1 MLYLKKT
8 FEYDYG
14 IEEADVVLVGVP
26 FDSTQTGK
34 SVKHGPLFIREA
46 IRNLPGHDP
55 ALKKNVFEETKFTDV
70 GDVEVVPGNWQLT
83 RERIQD
89 TVKSILEKNPKVFPV
104 FLGGEHLITLGI
116 LEEIKNHTKGKITV
130 VHFDAHRDLM
140 PDWLGEK
147 FSHITWAHHLLK
159 DDRFE
164 LVQLGCRSWNKEE
177 ESLIDRVND
186 SIENINKTNPIYI
199 TIDLDVIDPRHAP
212 EVGTPEPLGMNPKE
226 FFDLLEKVCR
236 GSDRIIGMD
245 IVECAS
251 HGIGSPTA
259 LLAANVF
266 KKVIAWRR

>member
-26 FDSTQTGK
+26 FDSTQTGN
-34 SVKHGPLFIREA
+34 SVKNGPLFIREA

-55 ALKKNVFEETKFTDV
+55 VLKKNIFEETKFVDV

-83 RERIQD
+83 KERIQD
-89 TVKSILEKNPKVFPV
+89 TVKSILEKNPRAFPI

-116 LEEIKNHTKGKITV
+116 LEEIKNHTEGKITV
-130 VHFDAHRDLM
+130 IHFDAHRDLM
-140 PDWLGEK
+140 PDWLGER

-164 LVQLGCRSWNKEE
+164 LVQIGCRSWNKEE
-177 ESLIDRVND
+177 EILMDK
-186 SIENINKTNPIYI
+186 IEKVSGPVYI

-212 EVGTPEPLGMNPKE
+212 EVGTPEPLGMTPSE
-226 FFDLLEKVCR
+226 LLDLLEKTCQS
-236 GSDRIIGMD
+236 SDRIIGMD

-251 HGIGSPTA
+251 HRIGSPTA
-259 LLAANVF
+259 LLAANIF
-266 KKVIAWRR
+266 KKVIGWRR